1 MIRRKGRRRRT
12 GDELVVVEAG
22 ERDGVRAGALAR
34 AGGAALVGLHAGE
47 AAGEAAAPG
56 APVLP
61 RLLPALLAR
70 GPLAPAAG
78 GGAGVGGRAPRGR
91 RLLSIVLHSRGVGGS
106 ILQGDGACAL
116 GFNWRFIS
124 ARGGRHGAS
133 VELPSSQALVKRP
146 WWLADSFY
154 FYFFFL
160 FV

>member
-91 RLLSIVLHSRGVGGS
+91 RLLSILLHSRGVGGS

-116 GFNWRFIS
+116 GFNWRFSS

-133 VELPSSQALVKRP
+133 VELPSSQEAVVACGQFLF
-146 WWLADSFY
+146 L
-154 FYFFFL
+154 FFFL